1 MINLLLAIVVS
12 ASIDSTMLM
21 LGDQTDLHLSVTHE
35 ASEQVQMPVY
45 GEMLQEGIEIVDRS
59 AIDTTALPDG
69 RVQMTQ
75 DLTLTSFK
83 DSLFA
88 IQPLYVTSGEDTFWT
103 EPMALN
109 VIQPFEVDSS
119 LAITD
124 IKDIEKAPIW
134 WWGIIRWILLV
145 LGILL
150 LIDLAFWLWKW
161 YEKHHQ
167 PAEETIDPELL
178 RPADEVALEK
188 LDEIKAQKIWK
199 DGKVKEYQTELTDVV
214 REYIGRR
221 FDVHSTEKT
230 SDETLQEMK
239 SKVDKDLYTRLKS
252 MLQLADLVKFAK
264 WHTTPD
270 ENEIVDIFSDFLSRA
285 GLGSKVVFV
294 TGIYARTAKQSYGG
308 WFYDTLRDQNSDQE
322 LSLMIPQGLRD
333 DLENGSL
340 VTVGGTVY
348 KKAGNRGNIQLGFKV
363 SRVETLQ
370 QQAVSEEDMKR
381 AELRARK
388 TQRGFA
394 NVDAVLEGI
403 LMRGERPKVALI
415 FAASSITMADFDA
428 GKHAAEASMDFTEYR
443 VNFSSAKD
451 LCDLL
456 SRVDGEGYDV
466 LALVRGGGSGIEHL
480 DDLAVLEKVVSL
492 DTPLICAVGH
502 VDEKLFLSPYGVTGE
517 SMMSPLS
524 GYGNRFILGRV
535 VAPLNMMISV
545 GLSLAGKTKEA
556 ALIARRFCRRCDE
569 KGCLLGF
576 APYDYYPLTGE
587 KVPDL
592 DEFENRPVPSDG
604 WPWATWSA
612 CNVMTMLT
620 YVLPREDREEK
631 ER

>member
-1 MINLLLAIVVS
+1 
-12 ASIDSTMLM
+12 MLM

-230 SDETLQEMK
+230 SDETLREMK
-239 SKVDKDLYTRLKS
+239 PKVDKDLYTRLKS

-270 ENEIVDIFSDFLSRA
+270 ENE
-285 GLGSKVVFV
+285 
-294 TGIYARTAKQSYGG
+294 T
-308 WFYDTLRDQNSDQE
+308 
-322 LSLMIPQGLRD
+322 
-333 DLENGSL
+333 
-340 VTVGGTVY
+340 
-348 KKAGNRGNIQLGFKV
+348 
-363 SRVETLQ
+363 
-370 QQAVSEEDMKR
+370 
-381 AELRARK
+381 
-388 TQRGFA
+388 
-394 NVDAVLEGI
+394 
-403 LMRGERPKVALI
+403 ALI
-415 FAASSITMADFDA
+415 TAYDF
-428 GKHAAEASMDFTEYR
+428 
-443 VNFSSAKD
+443 VN
-451 LCDLL
+451 
-456 SRVDGEGYDV
+456 E
-466 LALVRGGGSGIEHL
+466 
-480 DDLAVLEKVVSL
+480 
-492 DTPLICAVGH
+492 
-502 VDEKLFLSPYGVTGE
+502 
-517 SMMSPLS
+517 
-524 GYGNRFILGRV
+524 
-535 VAPLNMMISV
+535 
-545 GLSLAGKTKEA
+545 TKEVVT
-556 ALIARRFCRRCDE
+556 DE
-569 KGCLLGF
+569 NE
-576 APYDYYPLTGE
+576 PTEQGE
-587 KVPDL
+587 IK
-592 DEFENRPVPSDG
+592 S
-604 WPWATWSA
+604 
-612 CNVMTMLT
+612 
-620 YVLPREDREEK
+620 
-631 ER
+631 

>member
-167 PAEETIDPELL
+167 PAEETIDPALL

-270 ENEIVDIFSDFLSRA
+270 ENE
-285 GLGSKVVFV
+285 
-294 TGIYARTAKQSYGG
+294 T
-308 WFYDTLRDQNSDQE
+308 
-322 LSLMIPQGLRD
+322 
-333 DLENGSL
+333 
-340 VTVGGTVY
+340 
-348 KKAGNRGNIQLGFKV
+348 
-363 SRVETLQ
+363 
-370 QQAVSEEDMKR
+370 
-381 AELRARK
+381 
-388 TQRGFA
+388 
-394 NVDAVLEGI
+394 
-403 LMRGERPKVALI
+403 ALI
-415 FAASSITMADFDA
+415 TAYDF
-428 GKHAAEASMDFTEYR
+428 
-443 VNFSSAKD
+443 VN
-451 LCDLL
+451 
-456 SRVDGEGYDV
+456 E
-466 LALVRGGGSGIEHL
+466 
-480 DDLAVLEKVVSL
+480 
-492 DTPLICAVGH
+492 
-502 VDEKLFLSPYGVTGE
+502 
-517 SMMSPLS
+517 
-524 GYGNRFILGRV
+524 
-535 VAPLNMMISV
+535 
-545 GLSLAGKTKEA
+545 TKEVVT
-556 ALIARRFCRRCDE
+556 DE
-569 KGCLLGF
+569 NE
-576 APYDYYPLTGE
+576 PTEQGE
-587 KVPDL
+587 IK
-592 DEFENRPVPSDG
+592 S
-604 WPWATWSA
+604 
-612 CNVMTMLT
+612 
-620 YVLPREDREEK
+620 
-631 ER
+631 

>member
-134 WWGIIRWILLV
+134 W
-145 LGILL
+145 LGIFRWVLL
-150 LIDLAFWLWKW
+150 ALGCVLLAVGGYYLWRW
-161 YEKHHQ
+161 YRKHRK
-167 PAEETIDPELL
+167 PEEETIDPELL

-270 ENEIVDIFSDFLSRA
+270 ENE
-285 GLGSKVVFV
+285 
-294 TGIYARTAKQSYGG
+294 T
-308 WFYDTLRDQNSDQE
+308 
-322 LSLMIPQGLRD
+322 
-333 DLENGSL
+333 
-340 VTVGGTVY
+340 
-348 KKAGNRGNIQLGFKV
+348 
-363 SRVETLQ
+363 
-370 QQAVSEEDMKR
+370 
-381 AELRARK
+381 
-388 TQRGFA
+388 
-394 NVDAVLEGI
+394 
-403 LMRGERPKVALI
+403 ALI
-415 FAASSITMADFDA
+415 TAYDF
-428 GKHAAEASMDFTEYR
+428 
-443 VNFSSAKD
+443 VN
-451 LCDLL
+451 
-456 SRVDGEGYDV
+456 E
-466 LALVRGGGSGIEHL
+466 
-480 DDLAVLEKVVSL
+480 
-492 DTPLICAVGH
+492 
-502 VDEKLFLSPYGVTGE
+502 
-517 SMMSPLS
+517 
-524 GYGNRFILGRV
+524 
-535 VAPLNMMISV
+535 
-545 GLSLAGKTKEA
+545 TKEVVT
-556 ALIARRFCRRCDE
+556 DE
-569 KGCLLGF
+569 NE
-576 APYDYYPLTGE
+576 PTEQGE
-587 KVPDL
+587 IK
-592 DEFENRPVPSDG
+592 S
-604 WPWATWSA
+604 
-612 CNVMTMLT
+612 
-620 YVLPREDREEK
+620 
-631 ER
+631 